1 MFICDSGHDLFHA
14 ISFQG
19 AALSQIEAV
28 YLSLHLKGASVNTI
42 GYGVPRVR
50 IHIMQEKSGSNGV
63 TRLAIKN
70 GQIT

>member
-1 MFICDSGHDLFHA
+1 MREIANA

-42 GYGVPRVR
+42 GYGVPRVC
-50 IHIMQEKSGSNGV
+50 IYIMQEKSDYNGV